1 MPVRL
6 REKPFGLPRPETPR
20 GEIIIN
26 EERCKG
32 CGFCVEYCPH
42 HVLIVAAK
50 FNAKGYHPPEVAR
63 AELCVNC
70 QDRGKTMK
78 ADPRGVLTGSHY
90 IDGDFACCEG
100 ALAAGCRFAAGY
112 PITPSTEVVER
123 FSRRAPL
130 IEGALFIQMEDE
142 LAASIALQGAVW
154 AGKKAMTVTSGPG
167 FSLMME
173 HIGLAAMT
181 ETPCV
186 FVNVQRDYE
195 IIALSPNSPQE
206 AFNMTIDAFNLS
218 EQYRVPVMFMMDE
231 SVGHMMERVV
241 IPPADQIEITPR
253 RYTKLPPGEY
263 LPFKPGEDM
272 VPDMFKAGDG
282 HRLHVTGLTHDFRGY
297 PVMSVEVQE
306 QLVHRLVNKI
316 RLNAPKIWRYEEVDV
331 EDADVVVLAYGITS
345 RLAIDA
351 VAAARK
357 QGIKAGLLRLIVV
370 WPFPERRI
378 EELAGQGKA
387 LVMAELNYGQV
398 FLEVDRCARG
408 KVPVL
413 LAGHGGGAVHR
424 VETIVEKI
432 MEAYRC
438 RS

>member
-1 MPVRL
+1 
-6 REKPFGLPRPETPR
+6 
-20 GEIIIN
+20 
-26 EERCKG
+26 
-32 CGFCVEYCPH
+32 
-42 HVLIVAAK
+42 
-50 FNAKGYHPPEVAR
+50 
-63 AELCVNC
+63 
-70 QDRGKTMK
+70 MK

-186 FVNVQRDYE
+186 FVNVQRGGPSTGLPTLPGQADMMQARWGSHGDYE
-195 IIALSPNSPQE
+195 VIALSPNSPQE

-253 RYTKLPPGEY
+253 RFTKLPPGEY
-263 LPFKPGEDM
+263 LPFKPGEDL

-282 HRLHVTGLTHDFRGY
+282 YRLHVTGLTHDYRGY
-297 PVMSVEVQE
+297 PVMSAEVQE
-306 QLVHRLVNKI
+306 ELVHRLVNKI
-316 RLNAPKIWRYEEVDV
+316 RLNAPKIWRYEEIGV
-331 EDADVVVLAYGITS
+331 EDADVVVIAFGITS

-351 VAAARK
+351 VALARK
-357 QGIKAGLLRLIVV
+357 GGIKVGLLRLIVV

-378 EELAGQGKA
+378 QELAEQGKA

-398 FLEVDRCARG
+398 FFEVDRCARG

-424 VETIVEKI
+424 VEAIVEKI